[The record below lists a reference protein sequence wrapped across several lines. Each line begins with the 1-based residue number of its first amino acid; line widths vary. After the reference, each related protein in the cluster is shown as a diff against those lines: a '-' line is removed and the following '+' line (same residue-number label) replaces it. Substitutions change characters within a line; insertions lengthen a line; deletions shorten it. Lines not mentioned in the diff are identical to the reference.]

1 MSFAHTFQQMMV
13 ILFAIGVGYL
23 AHKLGY
29 LGGEIN
35 KKLSALILNITIPCM
50 IMAAVLQQDTR
61 PTAEQI
67 RSVLVSAAVFYAV
80 NYTFT
85 ILLPLVVG
93 GTAKEKG
100 VWRFSLAF
108 PNLGFIGYPVV
119 TALFGQQGFFY
130 AVILGLPFALLNY
143 TLGPLMLSG
152 TFRISWK
159 QFLSPN
165 IIVAI
170 ISLFLT
176 FSDFRIPPIFGE
188 MADIVGSVSI
198 PLSLLVLG
206 SMLASMPARSI
217 FGSGRLW
224 TVSGFRLLVLPAVMS
239 FIMHH
244 LNADPLI
251 AGVAVA
257 QISMPVSVNGS
268 MMCLD
273 VDGDVDTMARSIFL
287 TTVLSMVTIPL
298 CSVWFMQF

>member
-50 IMAAVLQQDTR
+50 ILAAVLQQESR

-67 RSVLVSAAVFYAV
+67 HSVLVSAAVFYTVTYGATV
-80 NYTFT
+80 LVP
-85 ILLPLVVG
+85 LLVG
-93 GTAKEKG
+93 GTAKERG

-108 PNLGFIGYPVV
+108 PNIGFIGYPIV
-119 TALFGQQGFFY
+119 TALFGRQGFFY
-130 AVILGLPFALLNY
+130 AVVLGLPFSLLNY

-152 TFRISWK
+152 KFRISWK
-159 QFLSPN
+159 QFCTPTV
-165 IIVAI
+165 IVAVL
-170 ISLFLT
+170 SLFLT
-176 FSDFRIPPIFGE
+176 FSDVRIPPIFGE
-188 MADIVGSVSI
+188 MADLVGSVSI

-206 SMLASMPARSI
+206 SLLASMPAKSV
-217 FGSGRLW
+217 FASPRLW
-224 TVSGFRLLVLPAVMS
+224 TISGFRLLVLPAAMS
-239 FIMHH
+239 LILHQ
-244 LNADPLI
+244 LSADALI

-257 QISMPVSVNGS
+257 QMSMPVSVNGS

-287 TTVLSMVTIPL
+287 TTVLSMVTIPI
-298 CSVWFMQF
+298 CSVLFMQF